1 MSTGESGQ
9 RSAQPTIWEVEDKQV
24 TVEGLD
30 AAGRPDPA
38 YAEALG
44 LLNAPLGRRA
54 LALVIDYCLWL
65 VLQLPLW
72 LGAMPLVFK
81 LAAGEISQ
89 YGFMNHPSFV
99 FSVVMASL
107 TVALSLVLGVVQ
119 LVLHSVRGFTIGKAA
134 TGIRTVN
141 ARTLAK
147 PGLGAILLRLLIVG
161 AAGLVPLVGQAGFLA
176 SPLFDDR
183 RRQGWH
189 DKATGVWLVDVRLG
203 LQPYDEKRMR
213 VARKMVKAEPAP
225 QRSALPSLA
234 TPLNPG
240 TQPTYRPG
248 SRISAGVL
256 GVARP
261 SREHTIVEPPELPPT
276 QAGPSE
282 PKPVVEGYVPPA
294 PLATPAPGTAAQP
307 PSTPEASAPPPAAT
321 QPATGP
327 TQRATGPTQPATGMT
342 QPAAVPTQ
350 PGTVPTQPTAV
361 PTASAA
367 TQPATAATQH
377 VVATGPVAA
386 AQPQRIPPHPPLP
399 PPTGCALRL
408 DTGELISLATP
419 VVLGR
424 NPDPQGH
431 PGARAVPVADDSRSL
446 SKTHL
451 LVRPVAGGLEITDCH
466 STNGSGLVRDGVE
479 YGVTPGVPVRVVLGD
494 TVRLGD
500 RTAVV
505 IPA

>member
-1 MSTGESGQ
+1 MSTGQSGQ

-189 DKATGVWLVDVRLG
+189 DKATGVWLVDVRMG

-282 PKPVVEGYVPPA
+282 PKPVVEGYVPPG

-307 PSTPEASAPPPAAT
+307 PSTPEASAPPP
-321 QPATGP
+321 
-327 TQRATGPTQPATGMT
+327 
-342 QPAAVPTQ
+342 
-350 PGTVPTQPTAV
+350 
-361 PTASAA
+361 AA

>member
-321 QPATGP
+321 QPAT
-327 TQRATGPTQPATGMT
+327 
-342 QPAAVPTQ
+342 
-350 PGTVPTQPTAV
+350 
-361 PTASAA
+361 
-367 TQPATAATQH
+367 AATQH

-386 AQPQRIPPHPPLP
+386 AQPQRIPPQPPLP

>member
-189 DKATGVWLVDVRLG
+189 DKATGVWLVDVRMG

-321 QPATGP
+321 QPAT
-327 TQRATGPTQPATGMT
+327 
-342 QPAAVPTQ
+342 
-350 PGTVPTQPTAV
+350 
-361 PTASAA
+361 
-367 TQPATAATQH
+367 AATQH

-399 PPTGCALRL
+399 PLTGCALRL

>member
-307 PSTPEASAPPPAAT
+307 PSTPEASAP
-321 QPATGP
+321 
-327 TQRATGPTQPATGMT
+327 
-342 QPAAVPTQ
+342 
-350 PGTVPTQPTAV
+350 
-361 PTASAA
+361 TASAA

-386 AQPQRIPPHPPLP
+386 AQPQRIPPQPPLP
-399 PPTGCALRL
+399 QPTGCALRL

>member
-321 QPATGP
+321 QPAT
-327 TQRATGPTQPATGMT
+327 
-342 QPAAVPTQ
+342 
-350 PGTVPTQPTAV
+350 
-361 PTASAA
+361 
-367 TQPATAATQH
+367 AATQH

-386 AQPQRIPPHPPLP
+386 AQPQRIPPQPPFP
-399 PPTGCALRL
+399 QPTGCALRL

>member
-1 MSTGESGQ
+1 
-9 RSAQPTIWEVEDKQV
+9 
-24 TVEGLD
+24 
-30 AAGRPDPA
+30 
-38 YAEALG
+38 
-44 LLNAPLGRRA
+44 
-54 LALVIDYCLWL
+54 
-65 VLQLPLW
+65 
-72 LGAMPLVFK
+72 
-81 LAAGEISQ
+81 
-89 YGFMNHPSFV
+89 
-99 FSVVMASL
+99 
-107 TVALSLVLGVVQ
+107 
-119 LVLHSVRGFTIGKAA
+119 
-134 TGIRTVN
+134 
-141 ARTLAK
+141 
-147 PGLGAILLRLLIVG
+147 
-161 AAGLVPLVGQAGFLA
+161 
-176 SPLFDDR
+176 
-183 RRQGWH
+183 
-189 DKATGVWLVDVRLG
+189 
-203 LQPYDEKRMR
+203 
-213 VARKMVKAEPAP
+213 
-225 QRSALPSLA
+225 
-234 TPLNPG
+234 
-240 TQPTYRPG
+240 
-248 SRISAGVL
+248 VL

-307 PSTPEASAPPPAAT
+307 PSTPEASAP
-321 QPATGP
+321 
-327 TQRATGPTQPATGMT
+327 
-342 QPAAVPTQ
+342 
-350 PGTVPTQPTAV
+350 
-361 PTASAA
+361 TAS
-367 TQPATAATQH
+367 AATQH

-386 AQPQRIPPHPPLP
+386 AQPQRIPPQPPLP
-399 PPTGCALRL
+399 QPTGCALRL

>member
-282 PKPVVEGYVPPA
+282 PKPVVDGYVPPA

-321 QPATGP
+321 QPAT
-327 TQRATGPTQPATGMT
+327 
-342 QPAAVPTQ
+342 
-350 PGTVPTQPTAV
+350 
-361 PTASAA
+361 
-367 TQPATAATQH
+367 AATQH

-386 AQPQRIPPHPPLP
+386 AQPQRIPPQPPLP
-399 PPTGCALRL
+399 QPTGCALRL

>member
-134 TGIRTVN
+134 TGIRTIN

-321 QPATGP
+321 QPAT
-327 TQRATGPTQPATGMT
+327 
-342 QPAAVPTQ
+342 
-350 PGTVPTQPTAV
+350 
-361 PTASAA
+361 
-367 TQPATAATQH
+367 AATQH

-386 AQPQRIPPHPPLP
+386 AQPQRIPPQPPLP
-399 PPTGCALRL
+399 QPTGCALRL

>member
-189 DKATGVWLVDVRLG
+189 DKATGVWLVDVRMG

-321 QPATGP
+321 QPAT
-327 TQRATGPTQPATGMT
+327 
-342 QPAAVPTQ
+342 
-350 PGTVPTQPTAV
+350 
-361 PTASAA
+361 
-367 TQPATAATQH
+367 AATQH

-386 AQPQRIPPHPPLP
+386 AQPQRIPPQPPP
-399 PPTGCALRL
+399 PQPTGCALRL

>member
-189 DKATGVWLVDVRLG
+189 DKATGVWLVDVRMG

-321 QPATGP
+321 QPAT
-327 TQRATGPTQPATGMT
+327 
-342 QPAAVPTQ
+342 
-350 PGTVPTQPTAV
+350 
-361 PTASAA
+361 
-367 TQPATAATQH
+367 AATQH

-386 AQPQRIPPHPPLP
+386 AQPQRIPPQPPLP
-399 PPTGCALRL
+399 QSTGCALRL

>member
-1 MSTGESGQ
+1 MSTGEPGQ

-321 QPATGP
+321 QPAT
-327 TQRATGPTQPATGMT
+327 
-342 QPAAVPTQ
+342 
-350 PGTVPTQPTAV
+350 
-361 PTASAA
+361 
-367 TQPATAATQH
+367 AATQH

-386 AQPQRIPPHPPLP
+386 AQPQRIPPQPPLP
-399 PPTGCALRL
+399 QPTGCALRL

>member
-321 QPATGP
+321 QPAT
-327 TQRATGPTQPATGMT
+327 
-342 QPAAVPTQ
+342 
-350 PGTVPTQPTAV
+350 
-361 PTASAA
+361 
-367 TQPATAATQH
+367 AATQH

-386 AQPQRIPPHPPLP
+386 AQPQRIPPQPPLP
-399 PPTGCALRL
+399 QPTGCALRL

>member
-321 QPATGP
+321 QPAT
-327 TQRATGPTQPATGMT
+327 
-342 QPAAVPTQ
+342 
-350 PGTVPTQPTAV
+350 
-361 PTASAA
+361 
-367 TQPATAATQH
+367 AATQH

>member
-321 QPATGP
+321 QPAT
-327 TQRATGPTQPATGMT
+327 
-342 QPAAVPTQ
+342 
-350 PGTVPTQPTAV
+350 
-361 PTASAA
+361 
-367 TQPATAATQH
+367 AATQH

-386 AQPQRIPPHPPLP
+386 AQPQRIPPQPPP
-399 PPTGCALRL
+399 PQPTGCALRL

>member
-189 DKATGVWLVDVRLG
+189 DKATGVWLVDVRMG

-321 QPATGP
+321 QPA
-327 TQRATGPTQPATGMT
+327 
-342 QPAAVPTQ
+342 AVPTQ

-386 AQPQRIPPHPPLP
+386 AQPQRIPPQPPLP
-399 PPTGCALRL
+399 QPTGCALRL

>member
-282 PKPVVEGYVPPA
+282 PKPVVDGYVPPA

-321 QPATGP
+321 QPAT
-327 TQRATGPTQPATGMT
+327 
-342 QPAAVPTQ
+342 
-350 PGTVPTQPTAV
+350 
-361 PTASAA
+361 
-367 TQPATAATQH
+367 AATQH

-386 AQPQRIPPHPPLP
+386 AQPQRIPPQPPFP
-399 PPTGCALRL
+399 QPTGCALRL

>member
-65 VLQLPLW
+65 LLQLPLW

-282 PKPVVEGYVPPA
+282 PKPVVEGYVPPG

-307 PSTPEASAPPPAAT
+307 PSTPEASAPPP
-321 QPATGP
+321 
-327 TQRATGPTQPATGMT
+327 
-342 QPAAVPTQ
+342 
-350 PGTVPTQPTAV
+350 
-361 PTASAA
+361 AA

>member
-1 MSTGESGQ
+1 MSTGQSGQ

-189 DKATGVWLVDVRLG
+189 DKATGVWLVDVRMG

-282 PKPVVEGYVPPA
+282 PKPVVEGYVPPG

-321 QPATGP
+321 QPAT
-327 TQRATGPTQPATGMT
+327 
-342 QPAAVPTQ
+342 
-350 PGTVPTQPTAV
+350 
-361 PTASAA
+361 
-367 TQPATAATQH
+367 AATQH

-386 AQPQRIPPHPPLP
+386 AQPQRIPPQPPLP
-399 PPTGCALRL
+399 QPTGCALRL

>member
-1 MSTGESGQ
+1 MSTGEPGQ
-9 RSAQPTIWEVEDKQV
+9 RTAQPTIWEVEDKQV

-321 QPATGP
+321 QPAT
-327 TQRATGPTQPATGMT
+327 
-342 QPAAVPTQ
+342 
-350 PGTVPTQPTAV
+350 
-361 PTASAA
+361 
-367 TQPATAATQH
+367 AATQH

-386 AQPQRIPPHPPLP
+386 AQPQRIPPQPPLP
-399 PPTGCALRL
+399 QPTGCALRL

>member
-189 DKATGVWLVDVRLG
+189 DKATGVWLVDVRMG

-321 QPATGP
+321 QPAT
-327 TQRATGPTQPATGMT
+327 
-342 QPAAVPTQ
+342 
-350 PGTVPTQPTAV
+350 
-361 PTASAA
+361 
-367 TQPATAATQH
+367 AATQH

-386 AQPQRIPPHPPLP
+386 AQPQRIPPQPPLP
-399 PPTGCALRL
+399 QPTGCALRL

>member
-1 MSTGESGQ
+1 MSTGEPGQ
-9 RSAQPTIWEVEDKQV
+9 RTAQPTIWEVEDKQV

-189 DKATGVWLVDVRLG
+189 DKATGVWLVDVRMG

-321 QPATGP
+321 QPAT
-327 TQRATGPTQPATGMT
+327 
-342 QPAAVPTQ
+342 
-350 PGTVPTQPTAV
+350 
-361 PTASAA
+361 
-367 TQPATAATQH
+367 AATQH

-386 AQPQRIPPHPPLP
+386 AQPQRIPPQPPLP
-399 PPTGCALRL
+399 QPTGCALRL

>member
-1 MSTGESGQ
+1 
-9 RSAQPTIWEVEDKQV
+9 
-24 TVEGLD
+24 
-30 AAGRPDPA
+30 
-38 YAEALG
+38 
-44 LLNAPLGRRA
+44 
-54 LALVIDYCLWL
+54 VIDYCLWL

-321 QPATGP
+321 QPAT
-327 TQRATGPTQPATGMT
+327 
-342 QPAAVPTQ
+342 
-350 PGTVPTQPTAV
+350 
-361 PTASAA
+361 
-367 TQPATAATQH
+367 AATQH

-386 AQPQRIPPHPPLP
+386 AQPQRIPPQPPLP
-399 PPTGCALRL
+399 QPTGCALRL

>member
-1 MSTGESGQ
+1 VASPVSTGEPGQ
-9 RSAQPTIWEVEDKQV
+9 RTAQPTIWEVEDKQV

-134 TGIRTVN
+134 TGIRTIN

-321 QPATGP
+321 QPAT
-327 TQRATGPTQPATGMT
+327 
-342 QPAAVPTQ
+342 
-350 PGTVPTQPTAV
+350 
-361 PTASAA
+361 
-367 TQPATAATQH
+367 AATQH

-386 AQPQRIPPHPPLP
+386 AQPQRIPPQPPLP
-399 PPTGCALRL
+399 QPTGCALRL

>member
-54 LALVIDYCLWL
+54 LALVIDFCLWL

-321 QPATGP
+321 QPAT
-327 TQRATGPTQPATGMT
+327 
-342 QPAAVPTQ
+342 
-350 PGTVPTQPTAV
+350 
-361 PTASAA
+361 
-367 TQPATAATQH
+367 AATQH

-399 PPTGCALRL
+399 QPTGCALRL

>member
-89 YGFMNHPSFV
+89 DGFMNHPSFV

-134 TGIRTVN
+134 TGIRTIN

-321 QPATGP
+321 QPAT
-327 TQRATGPTQPATGMT
+327 
-342 QPAAVPTQ
+342 
-350 PGTVPTQPTAV
+350 
-361 PTASAA
+361 
-367 TQPATAATQH
+367 AATQH

-399 PPTGCALRL
+399 QPTGCALRL

>member
-1 MSTGESGQ
+1 MSTGEPGQ

-327 TQRATGPTQPATGMT
+327 TQPATGM
-342 QPAAVPTQ
+342 
-350 PGTVPTQPTAV
+350 TQPTAV

-386 AQPQRIPPHPPLP
+386 AQPQRIPPQPPLP
-399 PPTGCALRL
+399 QPTGCALRL